1 MWSNCP
7 VECECNEYNLYLD
20 VICKWSTTPGTTKKR
35 KIAAKFINV
44 PSPNSS
50 VNDVNL
56 AEFASDL
63 HAPPPMSSSTV
74 VEQPSSR
81 QPVRPRRPLAVLIA
95 PAQLPWTFTFSP
107 KYDVPTLDE
116 TTCGCATCVKH
127 MLDPAP
133 STAVI
138 PSPFVLSSPV
148 ARPSTAAIPS
158 PVVSSLPVACPQVV
172 ASPSAVVA
180 SSPQTAAFTAP
191 FDTPDVGCF
200 ACSPWGQHGIGDC
213 RQFVVELTPTQ
224 RQLLLTRQQHCFCCW
239 EQQLDANK
247 WHSGKECR
255 VADCWCVTCQKSDH
269 HTLLGWGKNGPRK
282 FVTTR
287 GGRVDKKTT
296 AAN

>member
-138 PSPFVLSSPV
+138 PSPFVLSSP
-148 ARPSTAAIPS
+148 ARLQPPYRHPSCRHCQSPARKLS
-158 PVVSSLPVACPQVV
+158 PVHRPLWPLPLKQRLSRLRSTHLMSDVSRAAPGGNT
-172 ASPSAVVA
+172 ASA
-180 SSPQTAAFTAP
+180 TA
-191 FDTPDVGCF
+191 DN
-200 ACSPWGQHGIGDC
+200 S
-213 RQFVVELTPTQ
+213 
-224 RQLLLTRQQHCFCCW
+224 
-239 EQQLDANK
+239 
-247 WHSGKECR
+247 
-255 VADCWCVTCQKSDH
+255 
-269 HTLLGWGKNGPRK
+269 
-282 FVTTR
+282 
-287 GGRVDKKTT
+287 
-296 AAN
+296 